1 MQLFED
7 QSAFETYEVKVIAFT
22 IDSPAKLRK
31 FVKKHSIVYPILG
44 DTNGHVADTFGIRN
58 EQIRRG
64 YFAYGAPHPGVI
76 LPVREGKVLRKLDQ
90 QGYQSRPTFTEI
102 STTLRQ
108 ASSTLPNIAE
118 VSDVRNKSKA
128 TTASEQRNWPL
139 KWMG

>member
-44 DTNGHVADTFGIRN
+44 DTNGDVADTFGIRN

-90 QGYQSRPTFTEI
+90 QGYQSRPTFTEV

-118 VSDVRNKSKA
+118 VSDVRKSRKRPRL
-128 TTASEQRNWPL
+128 ASRETGP
-139 KWMG
+139 